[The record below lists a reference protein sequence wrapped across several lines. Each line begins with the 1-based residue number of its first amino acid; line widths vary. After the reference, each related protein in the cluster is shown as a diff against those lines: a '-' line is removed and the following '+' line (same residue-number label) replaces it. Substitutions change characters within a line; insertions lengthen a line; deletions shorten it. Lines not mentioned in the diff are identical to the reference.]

1 MPSVIDLSEMDQ
13 ATTLMASGFTSL
25 NGPFGTTE
33 QAFVAA
39 EAVIKE
45 ADADSHPQPLEVI
58 GDFVI
63 PPAAGPPSRDFQTL
77 HFDFGLPLDPAAASD
92 VARFTALHIP
102 AGSRPTE
109 ALTRLVPLDRLLS
122 QRAWPE
128 HEELLRRFAAYG
140 ESHGAWEGA
149 DGYTEGS
156 LARVIEAAA
165 AVPTLPSVKANPE
178 FLCGNEFTS
187 IDAELDFFA
196 AHGLSVKDAQI
207 DAALQPGAVLIFD
220 NLLLAHGRRGVRQP
234 GELRQRV
241 YGHRALAPGHQRE
254 VRDRVLAAFGC
265 SVHRQ
270 NWPAGRVHPA
280 RPQHTS
286 RHRKQSLGVL

>member
-1 MPSVIDLSEMDQ
+1 
-13 ATTLMASGFTSL
+13 
-25 NGPFGTTE
+25 
-33 QAFVAA
+33 
-39 EAVIKE
+39 
-45 ADADSHPQPLEVI
+45 VI

-92 VARFTALHIP
+92 VARFTALHVP
-102 AGSRPTE
+102 LDSTPPE
-109 ALTRLVPLDRLLS
+109 ALTRLVPLKRLLS

-128 HEELLRRFAAYG
+128 HEELIRRFASYG

-165 AVPTLPSVKANPE
+165 GVPTLPSVKANPE

-187 IDAELDFFA
+187 IDAEFEFFA
-196 AHGLSVKDAQI
+196 AHGLRLQDVEIEVALRRGSV
-207 DAALQPGAVLIFD
+207 VIFD
-220 NLLLAHGRRGVRQP
+220 NVVLAHGRRGVRQP

-241 YGHRALAPGHQRE
+241 YGYRSLSPGQQCE
-254 VRDRVLAAFGC
+254 VRDRVLAVFE
-265 SVHRQ
+265 H
-270 NWPAGRVHPA
+270 
-280 RPQHTS
+280 
-286 RHRKQSLGVL
+286 